1 MDKLKLSHNP
11 SAIINGYLSMCRNVF
26 LTSNISFGLLGL
38 MSKKDLFNEKFV
50 YLIPVVVLLFSIIYG
65 YYSNNYIENYLKTLK
80 DSKNK
85 ISDIHNYEIKSAKLW
100 INLLKIYLSILIFIF
115 VFFVY
120 KFHK

>member
-1 MDKLKLSHNP
+1 MTNLKLSHNP

-26 LTSNISFGLLGL
+26 LTSNISFALLGL
-38 MSKKDLFNEKFV
+38 VSKKDLFNEKFV

-65 YYSNNYIENYLKTLK
+65 YCSNNYIENYLKTLK

-100 INLLKIYLSILIFIF
+100 INLLKFYLSILIFIF

>member
-1 MDKLKLSHNP
+1 MTNLKLSHNP

-26 LTSNISFGLLGL
+26 LTSNISFALLGL

-65 YYSNNYIENYLKTLK
+65 YCSNNYIENYLKTLK

-85 ISDIHNYEIKSAKLW
+85 ISDIHNYEVKSARVW
-100 INLLKIYLSILIFIF
+100 INLLKFYLLILIFIF